1 MTLKTIFAILR
12 EARSIAKEKRLAK
25 TDSDERAAIARAFN
39 DRYTYRFKD
48 KAADKHAWM
57 CPECNRTH
65 ITDGW
70 DIFTGVQ
77 FPPVA
82 RLLRA
87 TAFTKT
93 SGHNSHDSQDN
104 ARAD

>member
-1 MTLKTIFAILR
+1 MTLKTIFAVLR

-70 DIFTGVQ
+70 DIFTGGR
-77 FPPVA
+77 FPPCCKTA
-82 RLLRA
+82 EGHRLYENIR
-87 TAFTKT
+87 T
-93 SGHNSHDSQDN
+93 Q
-104 ARAD
+104 